1 MWFFAWVDETE
12 TTFGL
17 EHQVE
22 DEEIVSISL
31 THKEGAF
38 ASLDITVKNPRTGLL
53 APGRKQWA
61 WLSWQ
66 DENNPT
72 AGVVPLLFGRLVGVP
87 QAVQGNAVT
96 LNLLARPSDYDALK
110 RALAETMKVAPNWDP
125 MFFNADSRDDP
136 DTVLEGYTKAW
147 HIGRADLGVTASDIL
162 DGEDGLIEF
171 GDAFIRES
179 LSIDP
184 GEPPLTSIKV
194 SAEINWAQAA
204 TGTVDFT
211 RQLVTAFTTAGSGNG
226 YAIQSLTGDGLM
238 QDFPQRDDRL
248 GGGWTFGDCTITRT
262 DGFVVPQDYHQ
273 IVMTNGTGQFP
284 VWTMKP
290 VFVVDY
296 DVSRKRQETVSF
308 TLVADC
314 QAILTDPEG
323 QEVTEVK
330 VSGDAD
336 EPVDEATTDFPDGAP
351 PIVDVRKRAYLTT
364 ERGRRSIDFLVC
376 LGRRKILE
384 RSRAV
389 QISFSAPLTADLAE
403 TLSCRCNAHIVD
415 PRIPGGAA
423 TGKIVGYAI
432 TASNGSPIASVT
444 IGCTVGKGNTFTTV
458 PGDPAYVEEG
468 YVEDGYQAYL
478 GRTVMPV
485 AGEITLS
492 EDYLLIPP
500 NDDGVDFLAMEPATL
515 VEQITII
522 NPLPTQAA
530 VLGAFQ
536 PDLSAAI
543 EALNQVFTEVD
554 GDLKVLK
561 GGPFITD
568 YPLEVS
574 ALAVPK
580 TIDLEAA

>member
-12 TTFGL
+12 TIFGL

-38 ASLDITVKNPRTGLL
+38 ASLGITVKNPRTGLL

-61 WLSWQ
+61 WLSWR
-66 DENNPT
+66 DEKNPT
-72 AGVVPLLFGRLVGVP
+72 AGIIPLLFGRLVGVP
-87 QAVQGNAVT
+87 QQIQGNAVT
-96 LNLLARPSDYDALK
+96 LTFLARPSDYDAMK
-110 RALAETMKVAPNWDP
+110 RALANSMKVAPYWDP

-136 DTVLEGYTKAW
+136 DTVLEGYTRAW
-147 HIGRADLGVTASDIL
+147 HIGRVDLDVSASDIL
-162 DGEDGLIEF
+162 NGEDGLIEF
-171 GDAFIRES
+171 GDDFIRES

-184 GEPPLTSIKV
+184 GEPPLTAVKV

-211 RQLVTAFTTAGSGNG
+211 KQLVAAFTTAGSGNG
-226 YAIQSLTGDGLM
+226 YAIQSLTGDGVM
-238 QDFPQRDDRL
+238 QDCRKKGDRI
-248 GGGWTFGDCTITRT
+248 GGGWTFGDCSITRT

-273 IVMTNGTGQFP
+273 IVMTNGNGQFP

-290 VFVVDY
+290 VYVADY
-296 DVSRKRQETVSF
+296 DVSRNRQETVSF

-323 QEVTEVK
+323 QEVTEIK

-336 EPVDEATTDFPDGAP
+336 EPVDEPTTDFPDGAP

-364 ERGRRSIDFLVC
+364 TRGRRSIDFLIC
-376 LGRRKILE
+376 LGRRIILE

-389 QISFSAPLTADLAE
+389 QISFSAALTAELAE

-444 IGCTVGKGNTFTTV
+444 IGCTVGKGNIFTTV
-458 PGDPAYVEEG
+458 PGEPTYVEEG
-468 YVEDGYQAYL
+468 YVDDGYQAYA
-478 GRTVMPV
+478 GRTVMPI

-500 NDDGVDFLAMEPATL
+500 NDDGVDFLVMDPATL
-515 VEQITII
+515 VEQITIV
-522 NPLPTQAA
+522 NPLPTQQA